1 MQRRVHIELL
11 VHSLTPVSH
20 LSTPILLLSMNF
32 IDILI
37 LIPVLWG
44 FWRGFMK
51 GVVMEIG
58 TLVAFFLGVW
68 GGMKFSDLLAGWIRD
83 WFDSQSP
90 YIPLIAFAVIFVGI
104 LMLVFAVAKFIEKAM
119 EKSTMSVFNKIAG
132 GIFGCFKFILI
143 LSVLFFVIDAIEKSI
158 TVIPP
163 KVKDNSLLYRPVATV
178 APKVIP
184 GLRDSD
190 LGKMMPDVDSANVQ
204 VDVTVTP
211 KDSAGKW

>member
-1 MQRRVHIELL
+1 
-11 VHSLTPVSH
+11 
-20 LSTPILLLSMNF
+20 MNF

-83 WFDSQSP
+83 MSGSQSP
-90 YIPLIAFAVIFVGI
+90 YIPLIAFALVFVGI
-104 LMLVFAVAKFIEKAM
+104 LMLVFGVAKLIEKLM
-119 EKSTMSVFNKIAG
+119 EKASLSVINKIAG
-132 GIFGCFKFILI
+132 GIFGSFKFVLI
-143 LSVLFFVIDAIEKSI
+143 VSVLFFVIDAVEESI
-158 TVIPP
+158 TVIPSS
-163 KVKDNSLLYRPVATV
+163 VKDHSLLYRPVASV

-190 LGKMMPDVDSANVQ
+190 LGKMMPDVDSTNVD
-204 VDVTVTP
+204 VDVTISP
-211 KDSAGKW
+211 KDSSGHW